1 MEGGNLGM
9 VAIRLVRL
17 IEERSEELAGG
28 LAQKL
33 RSSERSKEFCRVP
46 ADELAEGAREIYHN
60 LGDWLLTKTESD
72 IELRYTALGARRAQQ
87 GIPLSQFMYAIL
99 VSKEHLWAFL
109 QREAYAD
116 RPVELF
122 GELELL
128 QMLDQFFDRAAYFA
142 AIGYE
147 RACDRRVRV
156 A

>member
-1 MEGGNLGM
+1 M
-9 VAIRLVRL
+9 VGIRLVRL
-17 IEERSEELAGG
+17 IEERSEELAEG

-33 RSSERSKEFCRVP
+33 RSSERSKNFCRVS
-46 ADELAEGAREIYHN
+46 ADELAQGAREIYHH

-72 IELRYTALGARRAQQ
+72 IELRFTALGIRRAQQ
-87 GIPLSQFMYAIL
+87 EIPLSQFMYAIL

-122 GELELL
+122 GKLELL

-142 AIGYE
+142 AVGYE
-147 RACDRRVRV
+147 RACERKLR
-156 A
+156 AA